1 MQRYGEAIASY
12 DRTLAIDSKTEGAWF
27 NKGLALANLK
37 RYGEAIASFDEAL
50 KINPNNAQ
58 ARENR
63 KLLEQQVRQQP
74 GYGVG

>member
-1 MQRYGEAIASY
+1 
-12 DRTLAIDSKTEGAWF
+12 
-27 NKGLALANLK
+27 LANLK